1 MSNVPQEISQQ
12 ALVFFQRSFLLAQD
26 GGYLVNIVPQGVQLP
41 FPLGADV
48 QYLAAGVDAGEI
60 LREPVD
66 LPGTADTEPGGQRKA
81 GPAAQSGSEG
91 RAGAEKKRARR
102 CERGAGQQQLQQK
115 LLCLPA
121 PHGFSSHR

>member
-1 MSNVPQEISQQ
+1 MSNVPQKISQQ
-12 ALVFFQRSFLLAQD
+12 ALVFFQRCLLLAQD
-26 GGYLVNIVPQGVQLP
+26 SGYLVNIVPQGVQLP

-81 GPAAQSGSEG
+81 GPAAQGGSEG
-91 RAGAEKKRARR
+91 RAGAESKRARR
-102 CERGAGQQQLQQK
+102 RKHGARQQQAHQK

-121 PHGFSSHR
+121 SHGFSSHR